1 VNTDEA
7 FTAATHIRIFSV
19 IISKLAR
26 QELEQRMEAAGI
38 PLKATQ
44 YWIMRLLRTRERTLA
59 DLSRRLGLDAS
70 TLVAVVDALESKG
83 LIQRVPDLRDRR
95 RTPLK
100 LTPAGADMLGQIS
113 QLDSQSSLVRSLQ
126 LLGDEQSQELL
137 RLLSQF
143 VMHLSDDEELQ
154 ALCRSVQG
162 VPAEEF

>member
-7 FTAATHIRIFSV
+7 FTAATQIRIFSV
-19 IISKLAR
+19 IISRLAR

-44 YWIMRLLRTRERTLA
+44 YWILRLLRARERTLA

-70 TLVAVVDALESKG
+70 TLVAAVDALESKG
-83 LIQRVPDLRDRR
+83 LIQRVPDQRDRR
-95 RTPLK
+95 RTPIK
-100 LTPAGADMLGQIS
+100 LTEAGDELLGRIS
-113 QLDSQSSLVRSLQ
+113 QLDSESSLVRSLQ
-126 LLGDEQSQELL
+126 ILGDEQSQELL

-162 VPAEEF
+162 VLLKEP